1 MPGQVHT
8 RGLNLNSVL
17 VMFKLMLSLIHF
29 PSSPSHHLLE
39 DVKPPVRAA
48 DVWPPA
54 ACPHPSSQTI
64 HSYAGTMPS
73 QKPPVPAAN
82 TWPPAAC
89 PHPSSQ
95 TIHSY
100 AGTTPFQ
107 KSPVPAAT
115 VDLLQSANTRV
126 LALQRQLADKDAQLQ
141 AAQQSIRA
149 QQVIMALFGCLTV
162 MKAINRGAQRRVC
175 KHAQLQVVQQSI
187 EALQM
192 TKDFGQGT
200 QQSAR
205 ATRVCNEEGQ
215 LKTGCAAGD
224 RHS

>member
-1 MPGQVHT
+1 MQAQEDA
-8 RGLNLNSVL
+8 GLVFVWSFPNS
-17 VMFKLMLSLIHF
+17 SGPF
-29 PSSPSHHLLE
+29 PIKIILE
-39 DVKPPVRAA
+39 AP
-48 DVWPPA
+48 
-54 ACPHPSSQTI
+54 C
-64 HSYAGTMPS
+64 
-73 QKPPVPAAN
+73 
-82 TWPPAAC
+82 
-89 PHPSSQ
+89 
-95 TIHSY
+95 
-100 AGTTPFQ
+100 TTPFQ

-149 QQVIMALFGCLTV
+149 QQ
-162 MKAINRGAQRRVC
+162 
-175 KHAQLQVVQQSI
+175 
-187 EALQM
+187 
-192 TKDFGQGT
+192 GT